1 MTFAALA
8 LAVLAA
14 LLLAKVLV
22 QWARQRSVRDS
33 LAAARERF
41 ALAVAGCNDGIWDW
55 DLKNGRIFISAR
67 ARELIGMPPGPEV
80 MPSEEW
86 FSNLTVHPD
95 DVPRRM
101 QALEGHLAGK
111 TPYYDVEYRIRHL
124 DGVYRWIH
132 VRGLC
137 MRDAGGRPARMA
149 GSTSDIDARKR
160 GEEALRQ
167 SEERY
172 AIAMTGSQEAHWV
185 WDLST
190 DEIHASPL
198 LNEML
203 EIPATR
209 HLTKRNEYLEQMP
222 LHPDDRELPRKA
234 MQDHLDG
241 VTPRLDVEYRLIARD
256 TGEIRWVHTRAT
268 CFRDAAGAPLRVAGA
283 TIDVSERKRAEER
296 LRESERRFARAVAGT
311 NDGIIDWDIV
321 NDRMYVS
328 ERTKLILGQGPGAC
342 VQGRAECLSMVEVH
356 PEDLDGLE
364 RAFHYDPVRGTN
376 GYEVDF
382 RARHADGDYRWVRMR
397 GKHVLDSGGQAVRWA
412 GSLTDIDAE
421 KRTQQALR
429 ESEERFQLAMEGVNQ
444 GVWDWDLASDTVY
457 MSDRA
462 QRLFGLEPGE
472 PRRPRRDWIS
482 LWHYHGDDLPR
493 VRSAMSAYLH
503 GTTRTFTIEYRMC
516 LPSGQWHWFYDR
528 GVALRD
534 DSGRPYRMAG
544 SIEDITERKN
554 AQTER
559 DRLEVQLRQAQKLE
573 AIGTLAGGV
582 AHDFNNILAA
592 ILGYGDMAQKAAPE
606 GTSLRR
612 YIDAAM
618 SAGLRAK
625 ALVERILAFSRSGM
639 GERAPV
645 PVEPTVAEVLDSV
658 AASLPQSVRLERRL
672 AAGRAAVLADPAQLH
687 QIVLNLCTNAA
698 QAIHSAGTVSVALEV
713 VELSA
718 ERSVSTMTLQA
729 GRYVKMQVADSGS
742 GIEPQIID
750 RIFDPFFTTK
760 ELGTG
765 TGLGLSLVHG
775 IVSDLGGGIDV
786 HSAAGVGSTFDVY
799 LPWHGLAPRS
809 QVCEE
814 PIVNGAGETVLL
826 VDDETAL
833 VRLGE
838 EMMAELG
845 YEPVGFT
852 SSLAALE
859 SFRAEPE
866 RFDAVLTDEAMPS
879 MSGSELATEI
889 RKLRPDIP
897 IVLMSGYPTP
907 ALTARARAAGFEVL
921 AKPLVAR
928 DIARSLAGALRT

>member
-1 MTFAALA
+1 MTYAAIALA
-8 LAVLAA
+8 ALAA
-14 LLLAKVLV
+14 LLLAKLLW
-22 QWARQRSVRDS
+22 QLARLRSVRDS

-55 DLKNGRIFISAR
+55 DLKNGRIFVSAR
-67 ARELIGMPPGPEV
+67 GRELIGLPPGPEV

-86 FSNLTVHPD
+86 FPNLRVHPD
-95 DVPRRM
+95 DIARRTE
-101 QALEGHLAGK
+101 ALEAHLAGK

-124 DGVYRWIH
+124 DGIYRWIH
-132 VRGLC
+132 IRGLC
-137 MRDAGGRPARMA
+137 VRDAEGRPARMA
-149 GSTSDIDARKR
+149 GSTSDVDARKR
-160 GEEALRQ
+160 AEEALRQ

-185 WDLST
+185 WDIAT

-203 EIPATR
+203 EIAATR
-209 HLTKRNEYLEQMP
+209 RLTKRNEYLEQMP
-222 LHPDDRELPRKA
+222 IHPEDREIPHQA
-234 MQDHLDG
+234 MQDHLAG
-241 VTPRLDVEYRLIARD
+241 LTPRLDVEYRLIARD

-296 LRESERRFARAVAGT
+296 LRESEQRFARAVAGT

-328 ERTKLILGQGPGAC
+328 ERTKRILGEGAGAC
-342 VQGRAECLSMVEVH
+342 VMQRAECLSRVEVH
-356 PEDLDGLE
+356 PEDLDRLE
-364 RAFHYDPVRGTN
+364 RAFHYDPVGGTN

-382 RARHADGDYRWVRMR
+382 RARHADGGYRWVRMR

-429 ESEERFQLAMEGVNQ
+429 ESEERFQLAMDGVNQ

-457 MSDRA
+457 MSDRG

-482 LWHYHGDDLPR
+482 LWRYHADDRAR
-493 VRSAMSAYLH
+493 VRAAVSAYLH
-503 GTTRTFTIEYRMC
+503 GEARTFTVEYRMC
-516 LPSGQWHWFYDR
+516 LPSGEWHWFYDR

-544 SIEDITERKN
+544 SVEDITERKN
-554 AQTER
+554 AQAER

-645 PVEPTVAEVLDSV
+645 AVEPTVAEVLDNV

-698 QAIHSAGTVSVALEV
+698 QAIDSAGTVSVALEV

-729 GRYVKMQVADSGS
+729 GRYVKVQVADSGN
-742 GIEPQIID
+742 GIDPQIID

-786 HSAAGVGSTFDVY
+786 HSAPGVGSTFDVY

-838 EMMAELG
+838 EMMAEIG

-879 MSGSELATEI
+879 MSGSELAIEI